1 MPDAR
6 HGHFYWNELNTWN
19 AEEATGFYART
30 LGWTF
35 ERVPMESGGEYT
47 VCRSQGEMVGGVFA
61 LRKGMGL
68 DDAPSHWLAY
78 IAVDD
83 VDARVREVEAGG
95 GAVRRPPFDVPT
107 VGRIAIVQDPTGAVV
122 GWMTPAEAE

>member
-6 HGHFYWNELNTWN
+6 HGHFYWNELHTWN
-19 AEEATGFYART
+19 VEEATGFYART

-35 ERVPMESGGEYT
+35 DRVPMEGGGEYT

-61 LRKGMGL
+61 LCKGMGL
-68 DDAPSHWLAY
+68 DDVPSHWLAY

-122 GWMTPAEAE
+122 GWITPAEAE